1 MTFPSGTPGGFPGQ
15 GPQQPHQPYPGPPSA
30 GRPALP
36 LPKIL
41 LLATGGLGV
50 VNLFLAFANVGGRA
64 SFYEAGLGWVPALL
78 FIAGAV
84 AAISFLPGEEKPGAW
99 PALLSLGTMLAF
111 LFTVFQL
118 GDLAVG
124 GILVLILGLAQAG
137 VAVTAYL
144 LEAGIIKPS
153 TGQPQPY
160 GQSFPQTGGFGQPG
174 QPGQFGGVPQ
184 SPQAPQQPGQPGSSS
199 EGSGGFA
206 APTKFA
212 QPVQPQQQATT
223 YAPQHGQFFQPSGD
237 AGQQS
242 GQSGQPSQSSQPGQP
257 GQSGQPGQTGQPGQA
272 GQTGSQGGSSS

>member
-111 LFTVFQL
+111 LFTVFQR

-257 GQSGQPGQTGQPGQA
+257 GQSGQPGQA

>member
-15 GPQQPHQPYPGPPSA
+15 SPQQPHQPYPGPPSA

-242 GQSGQPSQSSQPGQP
+242 GQSGQPSQSSQSSQPGQP
-257 GQSGQPGQTGQPGQA
+257 GQSGQPGQA

>member
-242 GQSGQPSQSSQPGQP
+242 GQSGQPGQSSQSSQPGQP
-257 GQSGQPGQTGQPGQA
+257 GQSGQPGQA
-272 GQTGSQGGSSS
+272 GQTGSQGGSNS

>member
-242 GQSGQPSQSSQPGQP
+242 GQSGQPSQSSQSSQPGQP
-257 GQSGQPGQTGQPGQA
+257 GQSGQPGQA

>member
-242 GQSGQPSQSSQPGQP
+242 GQSGQSSQSSQPGQP
-257 GQSGQPGQTGQPGQA
+257 GQSGQPGQA

>member
-242 GQSGQPSQSSQPGQP
+242 GQSGQSGQSSQSSQPGQP
-257 GQSGQPGQTGQPGQA
+257 GQSGQPGQA
-272 GQTGSQGGSSS
+272 GQTGSQGGSNS

>member
-223 YAPQHGQFFQPSGD
+223 YAPQHGQFFQQPSGE
-237 AGQQS
+237 S
-242 GQSGQPSQSSQPGQP
+242 SSQSEQPGQ
-257 GQSGQPGQTGQPGQA
+257 
-272 GQTGSQGGSSS
+272 QGGSTPSGS

>member
-242 GQSGQPSQSSQPGQP
+242 GQSGQPGQSSQSSQPGQP
-257 GQSGQPGQTGQPGQA
+257 GQSGQPGQG

>member
-257 GQSGQPGQTGQPGQA
+257 GQSGQPGQA